1 MCELMTCV
9 HRWRLTEPNG
19 PMADGKCSVCGEV
32 RTSSFRN
39 SELDPGQWKEIEAEK
54 RKRKNRPI
62 IRPRESGTVSGK
74 AY

>member
-1 MCELMTCV
+1 MTMCV

-19 PMADGKCSVCGEV
+19 PMSDGRCSKCGEV
-32 RTSSFRN
+32 RASGFRN

-54 RKRKNRPI
+54 RRNRPI
-62 IRPRESGTVSGK
+62 VEKRRKGTVPGK